1 MQDNFY
7 KFYNKSIDE
16 RRNIL
21 KNLGMLDDSKN
32 LHLEKD
38 IANSMVENYVLN
50 QEMPL
55 GLGLNFIINNKKYIV
70 PMVTEEPSVIAAA
83 SNGAKTLGN
92 IQTFMEQKEVIGQIV
107 LEDINNIDKAF
118 SDLEKNKKL
127 LFELAEENSQ
137 NMIKRGGGPR
147 KIWIEKFCSTNK
159 NYLTIYLSVDTCD
172 AMGANTINTIL
183 EAISPK
189 VEEITGGKF
198 LLRIISNNAV
208 NSIVKAKAEIDVI
221 KLNADFEKAK
231 MIAKRIESATEYAN
245 LDVFRAVTHNK
256 GIMNGI
262 DSVVLATGNDFRAV
276 ESACHS
282 YAVKDGQYKS
292 LTKWKYDE
300 ERNILLGEIEL
311 PLQVATLGGTI
322 SINKIAKWS
331 LDILGNPNAKELAGI
346 IASVGLAQNFSA
358 LKAIVTDG
366 IQKGHMSLHAKTVAK
381 QVGAKEEE
389 IDKLVSLLKKEDKIN
404 QEVAEKLLNKIR
416 NDKNE

>member
-7 KFYNKSIDE
+7 KFYNKSVDE

-21 KNLGMLDDSKN
+21 KNLGMLDDNKN

-38 IANSMVENYVLN
+38 IANSMVENYILN
-50 QEMPL
+50 QEIPL

>member
-7 KFYNKSIDE
+7 KFYNKSVDE

-21 KNLGMLDDSKN
+21 KNLGMLDDIKN

-38 IANSMVENYVLN
+38 IANSMVENYILN
-50 QEMPL
+50 QEIPL

-92 IQTFMEQKEVIGQIV
+92 IQTFMEQKEIIGQIV

-147 KIWIEKFCSTNK
+147 KIWIEKFCSTHK
-159 NYLTIYLSVDTCD
+159 NFLTIYLSVDTCD

-221 KLNADFEKAK
+221 KLNADLEKAK

-282 YAVKDGQYKS
+282 YAVKDGQYNS

-300 ERNILLGEIEL
+300 EKNILIGEIEL